1 MKLYHIDRVRTL
13 NCGILNLDKNKALGM
28 DVVISEMFTNNLNSY
43 YKNDLSSHGMH
54 YHENEVSNSS
64 FIIDIIFEYE
74 RMLNFPN
81 KLSRYESFF
90 AFDKDDVIKFLSE
103 NKLED
108 YKIYEVESKYYEK
121 HNMRLLK
128 GNAQFIISE
137 LAKDYWNND
146 NRYNID
152 VDNPLDEYLLQ
163 FPINV
168 IKEVKLEELK

>member
-1 MKLYHIDRVRTL
+1 MKLYHIDRARTL
-13 NCGILNLDKNKALGM
+13 NCGILNLNQNKSIGIDSLFN
-28 DVVISEMFTNNLNSY
+28 EMFKNNLTSY
-43 YKNDLSSHGMH
+43 YKNGLSSHGM
-54 YHENEVSNSS
+54 YYYENEVFNSD

-74 RMLNFPN
+74 RMLNFSN

-90 AFDKDDVIKFLSE
+90 AFDKDGVIKFLSE

-108 YKIYEVESKYYEK
+108 YKIYEVESNYYEK

-152 VDNPLDEYLLQ
+152 VDDPLDEYLLQ

-168 IKEVKLEELK
+168 IKEVELEELK